1 MVSKENRAHPHMFS
15 LRDLIDRRRK
25 DTREKQRETGCE
37 NSLTHQHITFLE
49 LQLIWDGI
57 EEYIEQAQ
65 TEADQ
70 IDDMVDVQTG
80 EQCAE
85 REVTAESRICN
96 RRRLRCSKADL
107 APKVYSNESKT
118 K

>member
-1 MVSKENRAHPHMFS
+1 MTIIFQGKE
-15 LRDLIDRRRK
+15 
-25 DTREKQRETGCE
+25 
-37 NSLTHQHITFLE
+37 LTNIATL
-49 LQLIWDGI
+49 G
-57 EEYIEQAQ
+57 
-65 TEADQ
+65 EADQ